1 MDILKS
7 IIIWL
12 IGIAFI
18 LIFFPVT
25 FIIWLLVLPFDKHRT
40 VVHWILIYQSLILSY
55 IIPIWKIKVEG
66 RDKVDKGMT
75 YVVISNHQSILDI
88 LLLNSLRLRYK
99 WISKIE
105 NMKVPFLGWYLRMA
119 DYLTV
124 DRGNPDSKEKMIADA
139 YLCLKKGISVMI
151 FPEGTRSVDR
161 EISFFKRGAFQ
172 LAISAKT
179 PILPVLIDGTG
190 GILPKHGLIF
200 GGFHKITIRIFDPV
214 MSDSFGTDDCDLL
227 AQKFHTMMADELVR
241 LRNDRKKKN

>member
-18 LIFFPVT
+18 LILFPLT

-40 VVHWILIYQSLILSY
+40 VVHWLLIYQSLLLSY
-55 IIPIWKIKVEG
+55 IIPLWKIKVEG
-66 RDKVDKGMT
+66 RDKVVKGLT

-88 LLLNSLRLRYK
+88 LLLNSLRLQYK
-99 WISKIE
+99 WISKRE

-124 DRGNPDSKEKMIADA
+124 DRGNPDSKEQMMADA
-139 YLCLKKGISVMI
+139 YLCLRNGISVML
-151 FPEGTRSVDR
+151 FPEGTRSVDG
-161 EISFFKRGAFQ
+161 EIGLFKRGAFQ

-190 GILPKHGLIF
+190 GVLPKHGIIF

-214 MSDSFGTDDCDLL
+214 LPESFGTDDCNLL
-227 AQKFHTMMADELVR
+227 ALNFHKMMSDELVR
-241 LRNDRKKKN
+241 LRNEG

>member
-25 FIIWLLVLPFDKHRT
+25 FIIWLLVLPFDKDRI
-40 VVHWILIYQSLILSY
+40 VVHWLLIYQSLILSY
-55 IIPIWKIKVEG
+55 IIPIWKINVEG
-66 RDKVDKGMT
+66 RDKVVKGMT

-124 DRGNPDSKEKMIADA
+124 DRGNSDSKEKMMADA
-139 YLCLKKGISVMI
+139 YLCLRKGISVMI
-151 FPEGTRSVDR
+151 FPEGTRSADR
-161 EISFFKRGAFQ
+161 GIGFFKRGAFQ

-190 GILPKHGLIF
+190 AILPKHGLIF
-200 GGFHKITIRIFDPV
+200 GGFYKIIIRVFDPV
-214 MSDSFGTDDCDLL
+214 MPESFGTNDCDLL
-227 AQKFHTMMADELVR
+227 AMKFHKMMADELVR
-241 LRNDRKKKN
+241 LRKECE